1 MRFHARPG
9 FDLRPSPSVFAG
21 LESNVRTRQ
30 RIGGDAESIPL
41 ARKQFAVHSDPR
53 EASTGTSFGTVGLVV
68 SDAMIVDAGQR
79 LAAAA
84 RSPARV
90 VLFGSRARGDARE
103 DSDLDFLVIEEHL
116 DSKLSEMV
124 RLRDALPPLAVP
136 VDVVVV
142 SEEEVARR
150 SPVPSTLV
158 HRALREGRILV
169 PA

>member
-1 MRFHARPG
+1 M
-9 FDLRPSPSVFAG
+9 
-21 LESNVRTRQ
+21 
-30 RIGGDAESIPL
+30 
-41 ARKQFAVHSDPR
+41 
-53 EASTGTSFGTVGLVV
+53 V
-68 SDAMIVDAGQR
+68 SDETIADAGRR

-103 DSDLDFLVIEEHL
+103 DSDLDFLVIEERL

-124 RLRDALPPLAVP
+124 RLRDVLPPLDVP

-150 SPVPSTLV
+150 EPVPSTLV

>member
-1 MRFHARPG
+1 
-9 FDLRPSPSVFAG
+9 
-21 LESNVRTRQ
+21 
-30 RIGGDAESIPL
+30 
-41 ARKQFAVHSDPR
+41 
-53 EASTGTSFGTVGLVV
+53 
-68 SDAMIVDAGQR
+68 
-79 LAAAA
+79 
-84 RSPARV
+84 

-116 DSKLSEMV
+116 DSKLGEMV
-124 RLRDALPPLAVP
+124 RLRDALPPLGVP

-150 SPVPSTLV
+150 EPVPSTLV